1 MAKKTMKILKSDDND
16 FNNIQNNPFNIRSFL
31 IRQLSIVI
39 SYNFPSN
46 LSLVIYLQKGK
57 NNSYP

>member
-1 MAKKTMKILKSDDND
+1 MKILKSDDND

-31 IRQLSIVI
+31 IRQLSVVI